1 MTNTTSARTALRTA
15 VASALIVIV
24 TGLGAQ
30 TGWAAE
36 AADATVPATA
46 TAATTTTEE
55 GPAEGTTPKPPAG
68 SGTDNNP
75 WD

>member
-1 MTNTTSARTALRTA
+1 MTKNTTARTALRTA

-36 AADATVPATA
+36 AADATAPTA
-46 TAATTTTEE
+46 VTAPTEDA
-55 GPAEGTTPKPPAG
+55 PTEGTTPAG

>member
-1 MTNTTSARTALRTA
+1 MTNNTARTALRTA

-30 TGWAAE
+30 TGWAVE
-36 AADATVPATA
+36 AADATAPTA
-46 TAATTTTEE
+46 VTVTTED
-55 GPAEGTTPKPPAG
+55 GSTEGTTSKAPAG
-68 SGTDNNP
+68 SSTDNNP

>member
-1 MTNTTSARTALRTA
+1 MTNKTSARTALRTA
-15 VASALIVIV
+15 AASALIVIV

-36 AADATVPATA
+36 ATTAPATA
-46 TAATTTTEE
+46 TAATTTTED
-55 GPAEGTTPKPPAG
+55 GTTEGTTPKPPAG

>member
-1 MTNTTSARTALRTA
+1 MTNNTATRTALRAT

-30 TGWAAE
+30 AGWAAP
-36 AADATVPATA
+36 ATDATAPTAVTETVTPPPAGG
-46 TAATTTTEE
+46 TED
-55 GPAEGTTPKPPAG
+55 PAG

>member
-1 MTNTTSARTALRTA
+1 MTNNTATRTALRAT

-30 TGWAAE
+30 ASWAA
-36 AADATVPATA
+36 PAT
-46 TAATTTTEE
+46 
-55 GPAEGTTPKPPAG
+55 GTTAPTAVTETVTPPPACTPENPVCP
-68 SGTDNNP
+68 GTDNNP

>member
-1 MTNTTSARTALRTA
+1 MTNKTSARTALRTA
-15 VASALIVIV
+15 ASALIVIV

-36 AADATVPATA
+36 AATTAPATA
-46 TAATTTTEE
+46 TAATTMTEDGTT
-55 GPAEGTTPKPPAG
+55 EGTTPKPPAG